1 MNSKKSLAA
10 MLALCFCLIFALNAF
25 ADEQKYEMQNS
36 DTVRS
41 VLATHAG
48 KEVIVKLTS
57 GGDIQGVVTKVG
69 DSMVQ
74 ISKIST
80 MSYYDAVI
88 RIDSIAAV
96 LLKVR
101 TR

>member
-1 MNSKKSLAA
+1 
-10 MLALCFCLIFALNAF
+10 MLVLCFCLIFAFNAF

-48 KEVIVKLTS
+48 KEVIVRLTS

-69 DSMVQ
+69 DNLLH

-80 MSYYDAVI
+80 MSFYDAVV

-96 LLKVR
+96 LMKVR
-101 TR
+101 TK

>member
-1 MNSKKSLAA
+1 MNFKKSFAA
-10 MLALCFCLIFALNAF
+10 MLVLFFCLIFTLNAV

-41 VLATHAG
+41 SLATHVG

-69 DSMVQ
+69 DNMVQ

-80 MSYYDAVI
+80 MSYYDAVV
-88 RIDSIAAV
+88 RIDSITAV
-96 LLKVR
+96 LMKVR
-101 TR
+101 AK